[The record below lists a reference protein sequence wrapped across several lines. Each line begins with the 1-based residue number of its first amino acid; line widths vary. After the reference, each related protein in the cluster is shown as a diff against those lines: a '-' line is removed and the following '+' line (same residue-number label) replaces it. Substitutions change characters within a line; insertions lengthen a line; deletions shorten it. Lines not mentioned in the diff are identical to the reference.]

1 MRVLLMSIL
10 LFSITGVLAQD
21 TLSGVYS
28 KLNLEAKVYVV
39 TGTVSIEKQLFINS
53 GARVFFSDGASIVV
67 NGSLNVNGISN
78 LPVLF
83 KSVPGQKGSGF
94 VIRNNS
100 DDSISIQGA
109 HFENLILPLLFDK
122 DWSRNDI
129 IINKCEFVANKSA
142 NSVIYVQRPKYLFNR
157 NNSSVVKF
165 LLNQN
170 LFAENESP
178 LYFEDFSND
187 ILQFTI
193 KENAFVENNL
203 FDYGAYNFSS
213 NILFGRAD
221 KFSSLNKLVLINNSF
236 VDNKLINSTV
246 DTLSQFAN
254 FGIYGTEDS
263 INIVEN
269 YWGSSNE
276 NNVKGSIYDYSI
288 NYTSPRVQLRPLL
301 SKPSP
306 ATPPHIYS
314 VVKNLVDTLKT
325 DSSSNILNS
334 LNFKLMESN
343 LSQFILLCNKPVNF
357 SGTTLTWVYLS
368 DSTSQFEKKLDFNW
382 GSSLQSSFGYIKLD
396 AVTTGLISSKIGYL
410 KVDGIVGVLG
420 EYIPTIKIG
429 LNNFLKERF
438 IKMDLI
444 NKQNSNKIDS
454 NSAIKPALLITTY
467 KFNKK
472 SEVGIIG
479 MFGWYYG
486 TLSNRKL
493 FKNDVNA
500 GFGVQYRRSFGKF
513 ISVSVSTY
521 KISLSGS
528 DLRSNDTAKIARGM
542 SFKSPIMGAIL
553 SMHYSLKNNL
563 VYSSKT
569 RFIPEISLGV
579 EYLKFNPQGIYKGV
593 WYDLQPLGTAGQTSS
608 GSELAPYSLS
618 SIGVPISF
626 IARLILNKHTTFNCF
641 AQYHFLMTNYL
652 DDVGSD
658 LYVSPTKILA
668 ANPTNP
674 EAAVYFSNPS
684 YRNIQTGQLRS
695 AISDANDGFFTIGIN
710 LSYHF

>member
-1 MRVLLMSIL
+1 MRVLLISIL

>member
-1 MRVLLMSIL
+1 MRVLLISIL
-10 LFSITGVLAQD
+10 LFSIIGVSAQD
-21 TLSGVYS
+21 TLSGGYS

-39 TGTVSIEKQLFINS
+39 NGTVSIEKQLSINS

-67 NGSLNVNGISN
+67 NGSLNVNGVLN

-100 DDSISIQGA
+100 FDSIRISGA

-122 DWSRNDI
+122 DWSRNNVI
-129 IINKCEFVANKSA
+129 VNNCEFVANKSA
-142 NSVIYVQRPKYLFNR
+142 NSVIYVQRPKFLFNQ
-157 NNSSVVKF
+157 NNANTVQFS
-165 LLNQN
+165 LTQN

-178 LYFEDFSND
+178 IYFEDFSND
-187 ILQFTI
+187 IVQFII

-236 VDNKLINSTV
+236 VDNKLINSSV

-254 FGIYGTEDS
+254 FGIYGTDDS
-263 INIVEN
+263 INIAEN
-269 YWGSSNE
+269 YWGAYNE
-276 NNVKGSIYDYSI
+276 NNVKGGIYDYAI

-301 SKPSP
+301 SRPSS

-314 VVKNLVDTLKT
+314 VVRNLVDTIKA
-325 DSSSNILNS
+325 DSASNILNS
-334 LNFKLMESN
+334 LNFNLMESS

-357 SGTTLTWVYLS
+357 SGTTLTWVYLL
-368 DSTSQFEKKLDFNW
+368 DSTSQIEKKLDFNW
-382 GSSLQSSFGYIKLD
+382 GSSLESSFGIIKLD
-396 AVTTGLISSKIGYL
+396 AVTAALITSKIGYL
-410 KVDGIVGVLG
+410 KVEGIVGRLG

-429 LNNFLKERF
+429 LNNFLKERY
-438 IKMDLI
+438 IKTDLL
-444 NKQNSNKIDS
+444 KKGNSIQKDS
-454 NSAIKPALLITTY
+454 NSNIKPALLSTAY
-467 KFNKK
+467 KFKKK
-472 SEVGIIG
+472 SEVGLLG

-500 GFGVQYRRSFGKF
+500 GFGVQYRRSFSKF
-513 ISVSVSTY
+513 ISVSVSAY

-528 DLRSNDTAKIARGM
+528 DLRSNDTTKIARGM

-553 SMHYSLKNNL
+553 SMHYSLKNNI
-563 VYSSKT
+563 VYSDKT

-593 WYDLQPLGTAGQTSS
+593 WYDLQPLGTAGQTSA

-652 DDVGSD
+652 DDVGAD
-658 LYVSPTKILA
+658 LYVSPTKIQI
-668 ANPTNP
+668 ANPANP

-684 YRNIQTGQLRS
+684 YRTIQAGQLRS
-695 AISDANDGFFTIGIN
+695 AIGDANDGFFSLGIN